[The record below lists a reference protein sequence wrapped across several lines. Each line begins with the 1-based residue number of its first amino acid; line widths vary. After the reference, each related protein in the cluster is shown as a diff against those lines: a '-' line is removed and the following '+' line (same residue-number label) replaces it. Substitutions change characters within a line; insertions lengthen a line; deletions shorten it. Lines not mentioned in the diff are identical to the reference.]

1 MFFTLFELTI
11 MSSPAMEVFD
21 IIDVPEYG
29 VLLAGD
35 LRWGVKAVHM
45 LQVMEGK
52 EVDIFHKLRFTI
64 Y

>member
-1 MFFTLFELTI
+1 MFILFEMTI
-11 MSSPAMEVFD
+11 MSSLAMEVFD

-29 VLLAGD
+29 VFLAGD

-45 LQVMEGK
+45 LQVMDGEK
-52 EVDIFHKLRFTI
+52 VDIFHKLRLTI